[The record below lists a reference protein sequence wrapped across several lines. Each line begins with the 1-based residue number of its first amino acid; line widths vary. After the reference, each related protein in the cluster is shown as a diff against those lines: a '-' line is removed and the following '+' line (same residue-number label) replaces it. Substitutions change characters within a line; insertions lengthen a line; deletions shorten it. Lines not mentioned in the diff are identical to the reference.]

1 MSWTPTAILGISQR
15 VGDEGVKFR
24 VMAGTTY
31 VGCCSSMKEAKTLLL
46 DAGVALCSRTK
57 PAEEVELFRAVYPLF
72 ADWMPSDYLTH
83 QAALTKT
90 AARDIRHSPAVYQLW
105 IRGAMYDALL
115 ESFKGNQRM
124 FLEPPYHRLPKNSIQ
139 ERLVGGGWGRGR
151 GDGGGHHGNSCFR
164 SRRS

>member
-1 MSWTPTAILGISQR
+1 MAAQARSSRLARGSSPSAAARGSRTPSPVRRAARQVSSPCSPLYCAMSWTPTAILGISQR

-83 QAALTKT
+83 QAVLTKT
-90 AARDIRHSPAVYQLW
+90 AARDIRHSLAVYQLW
-105 IRGAMYDALL
+105 IRGASYDALGKSG
-115 ESFKGNQRM
+115 EGN
-124 FLEPPYHRLPKNSIQ
+124 
-139 ERLVGGGWGRGR
+139 
-151 GDGGGHHGNSCFR
+151 
-164 SRRS
+164 